1 MQKNNPEKIKI
12 QNKKITPGSRLRF
25 FMKNSMQ
32 HPEEKTVIRE
42 VRESDHGSIIAIF
55 NYYAA
60 TSYAA
65 YPDIPVNEWFFA
77 FLQEGAFAFYVLEC
91 ESNVV
96 GFGLMKPLL
105 PFPAFMTTGLL
116 TYFIQPEYT
125 RLHLG
130 RKLLDRLTA
139 DAKKMGITSL
149 VANMASKNRS
159 SIRFHLQQGFTEVGR
174 LHNAGSKFGEP
185 FDMVWMQKRV

>member
-1 MQKNNPEKIKI
+1 MI
-12 QNKKITPGSRLRF
+12 
-25 FMKNSMQ
+25 NSMQ
-32 HPEEKTVIRE
+32 HPDEKTVIRE
-42 VRESDHGSIIAIF
+42 VRDSDHGSIIAIF

-65 YPDIPVNEWFFA
+65 YPDIPVNERFFA

-105 PFPAFMTTGLL
+105 PFPAFMTTGVL

-125 RLHLG
+125 RMHLG
-130 RKLLDRLTA
+130 RKLLDLLTD

-185 FDMVWMQKRV
+185 FDMVWMQKMV